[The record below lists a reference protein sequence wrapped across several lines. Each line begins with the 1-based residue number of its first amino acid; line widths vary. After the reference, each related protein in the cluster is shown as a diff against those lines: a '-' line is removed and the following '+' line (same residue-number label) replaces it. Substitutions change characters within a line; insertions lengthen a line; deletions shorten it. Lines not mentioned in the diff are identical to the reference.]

1 MNVATTPQ
9 EPAIPK
15 SGGDAGEP
23 PLDADDPS
31 ADDPSADDPSAARPS
46 SFDRWRRRSATGA
59 VLTGIALG
67 LQEVFQPPRDEP
79 AVVVTADDGA
89 DDPPRPVEVHLD
101 PDDPSATIAVV
112 RPWLGRSGEGPRA

>member
-1 MNVATTPQ
+1 VAITPQ
-9 EPAIPK
+9 EPGAPRSEGDSAEAPFDVEDLVDIEEV
-15 SGGDAGEP
+15 DAG
-23 PLDADDPS
+23 PS
-31 ADDPSADDPSAARPS
+31 G
-46 SFDRWRRRSATGA
+46 FDRWRRRTTTGA

-79 AVVVTADDGA
+79 AIVVTADDGA

-112 RPWLGRSGEGPRA
+112 RPWLGRSGEDPGT